1 MAEDGDKVSVC
12 QFCRWF
18 AVPRRTVYYKAV
30 KQAPRVNELLAA
42 RIKAL
47 IEAEPYAGYRTI
59 AHLLGLNRN
68 TVQRINRLKGWQVR
82 TRPIGFRPRAR
93 SMPSVASRPNER
105 WSTDMTRVW
114 CGQQDRWVALT
125 AVMDC
130 HTREILG
137 WRLTRSGN
145 AKAAEATLED
155 ALIGRFG
162 SLARLAQPL
171 TLRSDNG
178 LVFTSRRFTVTVRR
192 YGVEQ
197 EFIQPH
203 TPQQNGMIE
212 RLFRTMKEQCI
223 WLTRFESLD
232 EAKSVIGRW
241 VDWYNHQ
248 RPHQALKMKTP
259 AEVYKLAA

>member
-1 MAEDGDKVSVC
+1 MAEAGDVVSIC
-12 QFCRWF
+12 QLCRWF
-18 AVPRRTVYYKAV
+18 DVPRRTFYYRQV
-30 KQAPRVNELLAA
+30 KQKPKVNELVAA
-42 RIKAL
+42 RVKQF
-47 IEAEPYAGYRTI
+47 IERESYAGYRTI
-59 AHLLGLNRN
+59 AHGLGLNPK
-68 TVQRINRLKGWQVR
+68 TVQRINQLKGWQVKQ
-82 TRPIGFRPRAR
+82 RPVGFRPRAR
-93 SMPSVASRPNER
+93 SMPSVAAAPNER

-114 CGQQDRWVALT
+114 CGQQDRWAALSV
-125 AVMDC
+125 VMDC

-137 WRLTRSGN
+137 WRLTRNGN

-155 ALIGRFG
+155 ALINRFG
-162 SLARLAQPL
+162 SLARLAKPL

-178 LVFTSRRFTVTVRR
+178 LVFTSKRFTVTVQR
-192 YGVEQ
+192 YGLQQ

-232 EAKSVIGRW
+232 EAKSAIGRW

-248 RPHQALKMKTP
+248 RPHQALKMRTP
-259 AEVYKLAA
+259 AETYKLAA

>member
-1 MAEDGDKVSVC
+1 MADDGDMVSVC
-12 QFCRWF
+12 QLCRWF
-18 AVPRRTVYYKAV
+18 EVPRRTVYYKAV

-178 LVFTSRRFTVTVRR
+178 LPA
-192 YGVEQ
+192 E
-197 EFIQPH
+197 
-203 TPQQNGMIE
+203 
-212 RLFRTMKEQCI
+212 
-223 WLTRFESLD
+223 TR
-232 EAKSVIGRW
+232 
-241 VDWYNHQ
+241 
-248 RPHQALKMKTP
+248 ALK
-259 AEVYKLAA
+259 